1 MRAKASDANMSCSG
15 NSGKRRAAAEAAP
28 RSEGEVARVAL
39 EGQVD
44 DLDRLVVVGDGTAPE
59 RDGVLR
65 RVVRPAVAVEGGARA
80 RRSAEELGLR
90 DLDAVDER
98 ADRRLVGNR
107 PQLEGREQAVQQL
120 AEIDQ
125 VLREIGR
132 DAVV

>member
-44 DLDRLVVVGDGTAPE
+44 DLDRLVEVRDGGAPE

-65 RVVRPAVAVEGGARA
+65 RVVRPAVAVERGARS
-80 RRSAEELGLR
+80 RRPAQELGLR

-98 ADRRLVGNR
+98 TNRRLVGDR
-107 PQLEGREQAVQQL
+107 SQLERREQAVEQL
-120 AEIDQ
+120 AEID
-125 VLREIGR
+125 E
-132 DAVV
+132 VVG